1 MSNAPLR
8 HMVLESL
15 ANAAKFTG
23 GKVRFDTF
31 ARNSLTHPKAW
42 EDFYRHVNGGQ
53 IFTCDGLVWLPEH
66 QDTSLLTS
74 EQMWIDLIGR
84 WNALPVPPT
93 VAAFFH
99 HAGPGRAMSPH
110 IALTAFGRYA
120 KLNKVEVCHAMAKEI
135 AIDPSQPVPVPVATA
150 NLNLTKL
157 FGMTV
162 TDVNTDYQSIVNF
175 ASVTYR
181 NARSEVIREA
191 LANNKQEHV
200 QLCVELESLK

>member
-8 HMVLESL
+8 LMVLESL

-31 ARNSLTHPKAW
+31 ARNALTHPKAW
-42 EDFYRHVNGGQ
+42 EDFYRHVDGGQ

-74 EQMWIDLIGR
+74 ERMWNDLVGR

-93 VAAFFH
+93 VSGFFH

-110 IALTAFGRYA
+110 LALIAFGRYA
-120 KLNKVEVCHAMAKEI
+120 NLNKVEVCHAVAKEI
-135 AIDPSQPVPVPVATA
+135 AIDPSQAVAVPVATA

-162 TDVNTDYQSIVNF
+162 SEVNTDYQSIINF
-175 ASVTYR
+175 ASVAYR
-181 NARSEVIREA
+181 NARSEVIRKA